1 MRKYITL
8 FGIIAAI
15 AVMFTDCKKTTD
27 PINANVATVTFINA
41 GPKFVTDNI
50 TVNPKDSIQFQ
61 YTVTSPVPMATVAL
75 AKNQVSSNTVE
86 IDAFKDSV
94 KTSDKLTFTV
104 THKMIADSISG
115 IYNYNVVARDINGVY
130 VGSSKVIIVTVLP
143 DFYYYT
149 NLQMFA
155 PDTTAKINPCYYS
168 SSANTSFSYTSA
180 GAANSA
186 KIDFGFFFNTD
197 SVYATKGKPAT
208 GVIGPS
214 IYALNL
220 TPTPSQISF
229 NDISSWTKNATL
241 LKVGTTP
248 TFASLT
254 SGGAIKQGYL
264 TNVKSAAATSRVP
277 VVTTTG
283 SGTGTGGT
291 RVDSYTA
298 LTTGSVMFFK
308 TADGRYGA
316 LTITFLNLA
325 GAAKTTYINFEVKVT
340 R

>member
-15 AVMFTDCKKTTD
+15 AVMFTDCSKTTD
-27 PINANVATVTFINA
+27 PINANVITVTFVKA

-61 YTVTSPVPMATVAL
+61 YTVTSPTPMATVAL
-75 AKNQVSSNTVE
+75 AKNQTSSNTVE

-94 KTSDKLTFTV
+94 KTGDKRTFTV

-149 NLQMFA
+149 NRQMFV
-155 PDTTAKINPCYYS
+155 PDTTAKTNLCYYS
-168 SSANTSFSYTSA
+168 SSVNSSFSYTSA
-180 GAANSA
+180 GVANSP

-197 SVYATKGKPAT
+197 SVYTTKGKPAT
-208 GVIGPS
+208 GVVGPS

-229 NDISSWTKNATL
+229 YDISTWTKNATI
-241 LKVGTTP
+241 LKVATSP

-254 SGGAIKQGYL
+254 SGGAIQQGAL
-264 TNVKSAAATSRVP
+264 TNLKSGATNRVP

-283 SGTGTGGT
+283 TGTT
-291 RVDSYTA
+291 RLDTYTA
-298 LTTGSVMFFK
+298 LASGNVIWFK
-308 TADGRYGA
+308 TAGGKYGA
-316 LTITFLNLA
+316 LTITYLNLA
-325 GAAKTTYINFEVKVT
+325 GAAKTTYMNFEVKIQ